1 LKLITR
7 YTLREILAPFLLALL
22 AFTSLL
28 IVDRVFDLTKHFVEK
43 GINPWYMVEMLFYF
57 SPAVFVL
64 TIPMAVLVG
73 IVTAFGRLAADN
85 EITAMKT
92 SGVGMHRLIAPVVII
107 TFALSIFMVFFMDLT
122 LPRGNDA
129 YSSLNMELKRKH
141 PALVL
146 EPETIMEELSRE
158 DKKWSFDSVDS
169 ETGRLKSIRIWE
181 RVSGVPK
188 LITAE
193 EGELRFFEEWT
204 SLKLYN
210 GDIYQADNKK
220 PLKSYVMGSFDE
232 DEIFLEVSGSLGE
245 EKREYDVPRNMSMR
259 EIRTALKGFR
269 KQLEAPGTS
278 EATRTHIRKY
288 KINNH
293 LVELHKKMSIP
304 FACLVFGL
312 IGVPLGLMVRRGG
325 RMIGL
330 GVGLGVIT
338 LYYVMLTAGEKIAKV
353 GAYPPV
359 LGAWTPNIVT
369 FVIGIVLIIRTVRET
384 SVRSSRVIDKL
395 FPSQTSYG
403 TDTEVKR

>member
-146 EPETIMEELSRE
+146 EPETIME
-158 DKKWSFDSVDS
+158 
-169 ETGRLKSIRIWE
+169 
-181 RVSGVPK
+181 
-188 LITAE
+188 
-193 EGELRFFEEWT
+193 
-204 SLKLYN
+204 
-210 GDIYQADNKK
+210 
-220 PLKSYVMGSFDE
+220 
-232 DEIFLEVSGSLGE
+232 
-245 EKREYDVPRNMSMR
+245 
-259 EIRTALKGFR
+259 
-269 KQLEAPGTS
+269 
-278 EATRTHIRKY
+278 
-288 KINNH
+288 
-293 LVELHKKMSIP
+293 
-304 FACLVFGL
+304 
-312 IGVPLGLMVRRGG
+312 
-325 RMIGL
+325 
-330 GVGLGVIT
+330 
-338 LYYVMLTAGEKIAKV
+338 
-353 GAYPPV
+353 
-359 LGAWTPNIVT
+359 
-369 FVIGIVLIIRTVRET
+369 
-384 SVRSSRVIDKL
+384 
-395 FPSQTSYG
+395 
-403 TDTEVKR
+403 